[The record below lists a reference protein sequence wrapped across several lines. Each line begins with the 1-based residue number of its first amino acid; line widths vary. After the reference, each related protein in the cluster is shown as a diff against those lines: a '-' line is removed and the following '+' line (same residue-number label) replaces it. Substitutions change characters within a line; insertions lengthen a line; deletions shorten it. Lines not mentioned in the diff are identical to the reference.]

1 MSSKG
6 KCSEKS
12 AKQVVKDKMR
22 ILDDF
27 GVCDI
32 NNKDMIAEL
41 EGEIAKHPNKDP
53 RIVLDTYCRPMIQAK
68 VNSWQ

>member
-1 MSSKG
+1 MGRKG

-12 AKQVVKDKMR
+12 VKQAIKDKMR
-22 ILDDF
+22 CLDDF
-27 GVCDI
+27 GICDI

-53 RIVLDTYCRPMIQAK
+53 RIVLDMYCRPMIQAK